1 MIGPGGNFLV
11 LCKLGTRFCKGVFK
25 LTRECEVEEAN
36 EIQKRLVYSGFIVM
50 DKGIAALKAG
60 LNLIGY
66 RDTVPRRA
74 TRTLSAHEIAELKK
88 TFKEAGIL

>member
-1 MIGPGGNFLV
+1 MIGAGGTCLFFANWVPG
-11 LCKLGTRFCKGVFK
+11 FCKGVFK

-74 TRTLSAHEIAELKK
+74 TRTLSDHEIAELKK
-88 TFKEAGIL
+88 TFIEAGIL